1 MKMHIKK
8 YKDTYVLSI
17 ILITVI
23 TLYLLKIINDKEF
36 LGLIVSVGTIYFGL
50 MKYRIENDRIFKE
63 LFDSFNKRYTG
74 EFNDLLMNIRE
85 GKKKKLKLKDKNI
98 IIDYFNLSAEEYLW
112 YERGRIPEKVWE
124 SWRSG
129 ILENLKLKQIRGI
142 YNSEMKTKDGKKS
155 YYGLE
160 KELKSFLITE

>member
-1 MKMHIKK
+1 MHIKK